1 MVQNRA
7 TTIWYA
13 WCMRT
18 TVTLGDEVMQELL
31 DATGTSNMT
40 QAVSTAVSEYLR
52 RQRLEKL
59 RALRGK
65 IDILSNDEIEAAEL
79 RELEDEGA

>member
-1 MVQNRA
+1 
-7 TTIWYA
+7 
-13 WCMRT
+13 MRT

-79 RELEDEGA
+79 QELEDEGA

>member
-1 MVQNRA
+1 
-7 TTIWYA
+7 
-13 WCMRT
+13 MRT
-18 TVTLGDEVMQELL
+18 TVTLGDEVIQELL

-79 RELEDEGA
+79 QELEDEGA